1 MTLPSASAADDLERF
16 RAYLR
21 LLARLHLDRRLQ
33 GKLDPSDLVQQTLL
47 EAYRSAH
54 KLTGRSDAEKAAWL
68 RQALAHQMTH
78 AVRDLGRDR
87 RNIARERSLEAVLAE
102 SSAQLEKWLAAE
114 QSSPSD
120 QAARHE
126 LSIRLAAELEAL
138 PEAQR
143 EALVLHYWQ
152 GMTLP
157 AIAAHLGRSPA
168 AVAGL
173 LQRGLRALREKMKS
187 GVTDHDSG

>member
-1 MTLPSASAADDLERF
+1 MPSPDENVGEGLERF

-54 KLTGRSDAEKAAWL
+54 KLEGRSDAEKAAWL
-68 RQALAHQMTH
+68 RQALAHQMAH
-78 AVRDLGRDR
+78 AVRDLGRDK
-87 RNIARERSLEAVLAE
+87 RNIAREQSLEAALAE

-114 QSSPSD
+114 QSSPSERAE
-120 QAARHE
+120 QQE
-126 LSIRLAAELEAL
+126 LSIRLAGELEAL

-157 AIAAHLGRSPA
+157 AIAQHWGRSPA

-173 LQRGLRALREKMKS
+173 MQRGLKTLRQKMNKGAIS
-187 GVTDHDSG
+187 

>member
-1 MTLPSASAADDLERF
+1 MALPDETAADDLERF

-33 GKLDPSDLVQQTLL
+33 GKLDASDVVQQTLL

-54 KLTGRSDAEKAAWL
+54 KLQGRSDAEKAAWL
-68 RQALAHQMTH
+68 RQALAHQMAH
-78 AVRDLGRDR
+78 AVRDLGRAKRD
-87 RNIARERSLEAVLAE
+87 IARERSLEAALAE

-120 QAARHE
+120 QAVRQE

-143 EALVLHYWQ
+143 EALMLHYWQ
-152 GMTLP
+152 GWTLP
-157 AIAAHLGRSPA
+157 QIAAHLGKSAA

-173 LQRGLRALREKMKS
+173 LQRGLKTLRAQMNT
-187 GVTDHDSG
+187 GVTDDSG

>member
-1 MTLPSASAADDLERF
+1 MAHPNEAIDDDLERF

-33 GKLDPSDLVQQTLL
+33 GKLDPSDVVQQTLL

-54 KLTGRSDAEKAAWL
+54 KLAGRSDAEKAAWL

-78 AVRDLGRDR
+78 AVRDLGRDK
-87 RNIARERSLEAVLAE
+87 RNVARERSLDAALAE
-102 SSAQLEKWLAAE
+102 SSAHLQKWLAAE
-114 QSSPSD
+114 QSPPSD
-120 QAARHE
+120 QATRQE

-138 PEAQR
+138 PEEQR
-143 EALVLHYWQ
+143 EAVVLHYWQ

-157 AIAAHLGRSPA
+157 EIAVSLDRSPA

-173 LQRGLRALREKMKS
+173 LQRGLRALRRRMK
-187 GVTDHDSG
+187 

>member
-1 MTLPSASAADDLERF
+1 MALSDETGADNLERF

-68 RQALAHQMTH
+68 QKALAHQMAH
-78 AVRDLGRDR
+78 AVRDLGRDK
-87 RNIARERSLEAVLAE
+87 RNVARERLLEAALAE

-120 QAARHE
+120 QAARQE

-143 EALVLHYWQ
+143 EAVVLHYWQ

-157 AIAAHLGRSPA
+157 EIAEHLSRSPA

-173 LQRGLRALREKMKS
+173 LQRGLRALRGKMNT
-187 GVTDHDSG
+187 GVADHDSG